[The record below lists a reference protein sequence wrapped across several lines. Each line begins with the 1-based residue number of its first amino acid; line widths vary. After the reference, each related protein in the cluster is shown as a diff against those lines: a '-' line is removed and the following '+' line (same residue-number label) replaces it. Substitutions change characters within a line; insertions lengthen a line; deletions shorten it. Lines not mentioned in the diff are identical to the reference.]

1 MKHTADHVG
10 TAGSTVAHWRN
21 AILLAAALGTLPWS
35 GTAADKVDFN
45 KDVAPL
51 LAENCVKCH
60 GPEKQK
66 GKFRLD
72 QKADAFKG
80 GKSGEAAIVPGD
92 LAKSPMHKRI
102 TLPKDNDDL
111 MPPEGGPLPE
121 AAIKTITAWIEQ
133 GAVWPDDAVIKVVAK
148 AAPEGS
154 TPPTVPTVPRKPLP
168 PLPDLPKDFKP
179 SANEAAAIANLAKL
193 GVEPRPIAQNVPWK
207 EANFRLK
214 GAEINDAALK
224 DVGLVTSLVDLR
236 LGTTKVTDG
245 GLAEVAK
252 LDQLQALGLELTGI
266 SDAGLARLK
275 DLKNLVYLNLY
286 GTQVTDAGL
295 DNLRDMKHL
304 RSLYLWQTKVTP
316 EGVKKLQD
324 ALPLLMIDTGAR
336 LVLPEKKEEPKKE
349 EKKEEKK

>member
-1 MKHTADHVG
+1 MKHMLTRVG
-10 TAGSTVAHWRN
+10 TVRSGIGIATIASLTFAST
-21 AILLAAALGTLPWS
+21 ALR
-35 GTAADKVDFN
+35 AADPVDFK
-45 KDVAPL
+45 KDIAPIF
-51 LAENCVKCH
+51 AEHCVGCH

-72 QKADAFKG
+72 EKAAAFKG
-80 GKSGEAAIVPGD
+80 GKSGEAAIVAKD
-92 LAKSPMHKRI
+92 LTKSPMHKRI
-102 TLPKDNDDL
+102 TLAKDNDDL

-121 AAIKTITAWIEQ
+121 ATIKKIAAWIEQ
-133 GAVWPDDAVIKVVAK
+133 GADWPDDFVIKAVAK

-154 TPPTVPTVPRKPLP
+154 APPPVATVPRKPLP
-168 PLPDLPKDFKP
+168 PLPELPKDFKP
-179 SANEAAAIANLAKL
+179 SAGEAAAISSLAKL

-214 GAEINDAALK
+214 GGEITDAALK
-224 DVGLVTSLVDLR
+224 DVGQVTSLVDLR
-236 LGTTKVTDG
+236 LGTTKVTDA
-245 GLAEVAK
+245 GLEEVAK

-266 SDAGLARLK
+266 TDAGIARLK
-275 DLKNLVYLNLY
+275 GLKNLVYLNLY
-286 GTQVTDAGL
+286 GTAVTDAAL
-295 DNLRDMKHL
+295 ENLRDMTHL

-324 ALPLLMIDTGAR
+324 ALPLMMIDTGAK